1 MAKLIL
7 EELITLLK
15 LNYIYKIFGLDFM
28 IDEDFKVYLI
38 EINTNPCLEISS
50 AILARIIPNMIDNAL
65 KYYL

>member
-50 AILARIIPNMIDNAL
+50 TILARIIPNMIDNVL